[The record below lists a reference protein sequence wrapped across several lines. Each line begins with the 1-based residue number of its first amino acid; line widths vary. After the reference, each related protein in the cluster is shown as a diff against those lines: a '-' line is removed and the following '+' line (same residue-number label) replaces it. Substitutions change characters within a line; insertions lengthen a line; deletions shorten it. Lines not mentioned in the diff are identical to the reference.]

1 MPETR
6 LSSATGHISKM
17 GLYFKSIRKPL
28 KAFNTFFLFFDMIR
42 VFLGLLCWEA
52 AQREVAT

>member
-1 MPETR
+1 MP
-6 LSSATGHISKM
+6 SATGHISKM

-52 AQREVAT
+52 AQREVAP